1 METTKKYT
9 VITGASSGIGRETA
23 KAFANRGK
31 SLIIA
36 ARRTENLEALKCEIL
51 EQHPTLDVVIR
62 TVDLSVLENVYQ
74 FYSSLKDFRLET
86 WINNAGFGNYDSV
99 AQQDLGKIGTMLR
112 LNVEALTILS
122 SLFVRDYKDVP
133 GTQLI
138 NLSSCGGYTIVP
150 TAVTY
155 CATKFYVSTFTEG
168 LAWELIETGAKM
180 RAKVL
185 APAATQTEFGKKAN
199 NVDAYDYDKAFGTY
213 HTGQQMAEFLMKLYD
228 SDNTLGIVDRETFQ
242 FCLPVRANTRSGYSG
257 GCSGRASCPSYG
269 RGGNGPHLGGT
280 PPAQENGYRRSA
292 KKYCRSARDSQQAG
306 AANQGPLYLLWAG
319 GHQQGGVSC
328 R

>member
-1 METTKKYT
+1 MQPEKKYT
-9 VITGASSGIGRETA
+9 VITGASSGIGLETA
-23 KAFANRGK
+23 KAFAGRGK
-31 SLIIA
+31 NLIIA
-36 ARRTENLEALKCEIL
+36 ARRTENLETLKYEIL
-51 EQHPTLDVVIR
+51 KQHPTLDIVIK

-74 FYSSLKDFRLET
+74 FYSILKDFQLET
-86 WINNAGFGNYDSV
+86 WVNNAGFGNYDSV
-99 AQQDLGKIGTMLR
+99 ARQDLEKIDTMIR

-168 LAWELIETGAKM
+168 LAWELIGTGAKM

-199 NVDAYDYDKAFGTY
+199 HVDAYDYDKAFGTY
-213 HTGQQMAEFLMKLYD
+213 HTSQQMAEFLLRLYD
-228 SDNTLGIVDRETFQ
+228 SDCTVGIVDRETFQ
-242 FCLPVRANTRSGYSG
+242 FELRSPMFPYANSST
-257 GCSGRASCPSYG
+257 
-269 RGGNGPHLGGT
+269 H
-280 PPAQENGYRRSA
+280 
-292 KKYCRSARDSQQAG
+292 
-306 AANQGPLYLLWAG
+306 NQIPD
-319 GHQQGGVSC
+319 
-328 R
+328 